1 MTGVQTC
8 CSSDLGIRKAVSLG
22 GDADTEAA
30 LTGAFLNAD
39 KNTEV
44 SDDFAKE
51 VTRFFSMDF
60 MDILNKFH
68 NAYEISK

>member
-1 MTGVQTC
+1 M
-8 CSSDLGIRKAVSLG
+8 G

-39 KNTEV
+39 ENTEV

-68 NAYEISK
+68 NAYEVNK